1 MRAALLA
8 PADEG
13 RRGRGD
19 GRTVRIHS
27 VLEACAETLGAVAA
41 QAANSLKVGS
51 DPRGDALS
59 AAAFIEP
66 TFAKPLVELVGDKNK
81 GVSATAALSL
91 ARVLPHAAAVD
102 PVLAKYMPRL
112 VKLVDSPSQEVKG
125 EHMRA

>member
-1 MRAALLA
+1 VRAALLA
-8 PADEG
+8 GRLTSADG
-13 RRGRGD
+13 RRFG
-19 GRTVRIHS
+19 ICNHS

-41 QAANSLKVGS
+41 QAANSLKLGS

-59 AAAFIEP
+59 AAAFVEQ

-102 PVLAKYMPRL
+102 PVLAKYVPRL
-112 VKLVDSPSQEVKG
+112 IKLVDSPSQEVKG
-125 EHMRA
+125 EYMRA